1 MRSLLPVALLTIG
14 AAPVDHPRTY
24 LLSIGTIPLTN
35 AESVSAFTLQTW
47 GVRFRSI
54 CRIPSG
60 WWIKAGSSA
69 TPDGVLEGSGSQGAT
84 WFNHSSPRELRTFVL
99 VTLTGPVQRADIGSH
114 DNGVPAIFKG
124 AATIS
129 TDDGDVQRAL
139 SYWNITL
146 IPASRCPS
154 G

>member
-1 MRSLLPVALLTIG
+1 VFSKGAEARELL
-14 AAPVDHPRTY
+14 
-24 LLSIGTIPLTN
+24 
-35 AESVSAFTLQTW
+35 VST
-47 GVRFRSI
+47 G
-54 CRIPSG
+54 G
-60 WWIKAGSSA
+60 
-69 TPDGVLEGSGSQGAT
+69 
-84 WFNHSSPRELRTFVL
+84 PRELRTFVL